1 MANAAASAEAV
12 SWWFATCILR
22 KGIDIAIAIV
32 MRVFFGAC
40 LSSLRI
46 DSSIYRFLNSIHKD
60 TADSPFNDS
69 CRVQEWDS
77 AHSFANID
85 ADERQSSQM
94 QINTLLTIT
103 YIRTRTQ
110 TCLRTNESC
119 LSALLHYLSKCR
131 PRFSTICA
139 TDAHLLLLVFTTTWK
154 IGSYWNAFEPILNF
168 KHFRILIPYHIKIET
183 KRSVTTNISMDDVLD
198 ECIRN

>member
-1 MANAAASAEAV
+1 
-12 SWWFATCILR
+12 
-22 KGIDIAIAIV
+22 

-103 YIRTRTQ
+103 RTQ
-110 TCLRTNESC
+110 TCSRNESC
-119 LSALLHYLSKCR
+119 LFCSSSLSRLVSPAFLNHLCYRCPPIAACFYDNMENRLVLKCVR
-131 PRFSTICA
+131 
-139 TDAHLLLLVFTTTWK
+139 AH
-154 IGSYWNAFEPILNF
+154 F
-168 KHFRILIPYHIKIET
+168 KL
-183 KRSVTTNISMDDVLD
+183 
-198 ECIRN
+198 